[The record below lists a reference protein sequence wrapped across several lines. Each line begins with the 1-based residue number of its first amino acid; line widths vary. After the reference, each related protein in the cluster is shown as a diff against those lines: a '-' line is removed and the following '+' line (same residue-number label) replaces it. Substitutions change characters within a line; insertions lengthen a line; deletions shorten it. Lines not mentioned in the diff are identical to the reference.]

1 MEHAMNLIRTLR
13 VAGLVA
19 IFLTGVLV
27 GTAISDSD
35 NTLQGDSTE
44 THADT
49 LTMLLAKDAITE
61 QIYNYSRGLDR
72 MDKELALSVW
82 HAEATVDI
90 GGNAKMTGP
99 EWIESAWRTH
109 EKITSHAHT
118 MANIQI
124 KVTGDTAVSES
135 YFIASL
141 HAEPTQESASTSLI
155 RGRYADRWSH
165 KNGRW
170 AMDHRRIIVDFQTE
184 HVAKGKNRP
193 SAGKRDKTDP
203 SYAIF
208 H

>member
-1 MEHAMNLIRTLR
+1 MEHTMNLIRTLR
-13 VAGLVA
+13 IASLVA

-35 NTLQGDSTE
+35 NTVQEESTE
-44 THADT
+44 ALANT
-49 LTMLLAKDAITE
+49 LTMLLAKDTITE

-82 HAEATVDI
+82 HSDATVDI

-99 EWIESAWRTH
+99 EWIESAWQTH

-124 KVTGDTAVSES
+124 KVTGNTAVSES

-141 HAEPTQESASTSLI
+141 HAEPTQESANTSLI
-155 RGRYADRWSH
+155 RGRYVDSWSH
-165 KNGRW
+165 KNDRW

-184 HVAKGKNRP
+184 HLAKGKNRP